1 MTSGSVLLTAAVAL
15 AVVTSA
21 CARKQ
26 VATPAPTTGGTLVV
40 LLPEEEAGAA
50 GSVVVSN
57 NAGKVELQAPLEATR
72 IGASGPPSA
81 AAKMDDADVQREF
94 GKVLANLP
102 PGPERF
108 NLYFE
113 TDSSNLTPESKAL
126 LPGVLKAV
134 AARMAPDVTVIGHTD
149 TTGSASSNFR
159 LGLKRAV
166 TLRSLLVSTGVDP
179 ALIQVESHGEADL
192 LTPTRDNTSE
202 PRNRRVEITVK

>member
-15 AVVTSA
+15 VAVTPVA

-26 VATPAPTTGGTLVV
+26 VATPAPAGGTLVV
-40 LLPEEEAGAA
+40 LLPDEEAGAA

-57 NAGKVELQAPLEATR
+57 SSGKVELQAPLEATR
-72 IGASGPPSA
+72 IGASGSPSA
-81 AAKMDDADVQREF
+81 AAKMDEADVQREF

-113 TDSSNLTPESKAL
+113 TDSSELTPESRAL
-126 LPGVLKAV
+126 LPVVLKAV

-166 TLRSLLVSTGVDP
+166 TLRGLLVSTGVDP

-192 LTPTRDNTSE
+192 LTPTRDNTNE